1 MGRGWYHFINDP
13 EWGVFVVICQKNICL
28 FIKEIGKIELKKQT
42 TEDFGGLKTGWVC
55 CIPAGMSVIF
65 LSKMENLASTNP
77 QSLNE
82 FPNNLYIYYVHVLNP
97 TLIVLPLVCLYYSQN
112 KELRRAVK
120 NIFFPVIDPNPQT
133 C

>member
-1 MGRGWYHFINDP
+1 
-13 EWGVFVVICQKNICL
+13 
-28 FIKEIGKIELKKQT
+28 
-42 TEDFGGLKTGWVC
+42 
-55 CIPAGMSVIF
+55 MSVIF

-77 QSLNE
+77 QTLNE

-120 NIFFPVIDPNPQT
+120 NIFFPVIDPNPQK